1 MRFCR
6 KYAIKK
12 VMRVKIVNVAFCC
25 FDKLLREC
33 EIVSRIELTRKRT
46 RVNAYTYGN
55 VVRAGRS
62 NHGVHFFVRTDV
74 TRVYTKRSSTARSR
88 FERQAIV
95 KVNIRNNGK
104 WAFCTNLL
112 KAVEIVLCR
121 NRDTNNFA
129 SRFHKLGNLSK
140 CRCRITRLGRAHG
153 LDAHRSASADQN
165 ISYMYLVC

>member
-6 KYAIKK
+6 KYTIKK
-12 VMRVKIVNVAFCC
+12 VMRVEIVNVAFCC
-25 FDKLLREC
+25 FDKLLRER
-33 EIVSRIELTRKRT
+33 EIIARIELTRKRT

-62 NHGVHFFVRTDV
+62 NHGVHFFVRTDIA
-74 TRVYTKRSSTARSR
+74 RIYTKRSCAALCR

-95 KVNIRNNGK
+95 KVNIRNNRK
-104 WAFCTNLL
+104 RAFCTNLL
-112 KAVEIVLCR
+112 KAVEIVLRR

-140 CRCRITRLGRAHG
+140 RRYRIARLGRAHG